1 MTSRSHRPCATA
13 VAIEPK
19 ATARRWIVALWVVA
33 ALAMAASLFLPA
45 ASRGASPVSEP
56 NPNEKVAILAG
67 GCFWCTEAVFERMN
81 GVGDVVSGYI
91 GGRVVDPSYQAV
103 CTGRTGHAEAVQIYY
118 DPSVV
123 TYEELLEVFFKT
135 HDPTTLNKQGADEG
149 TQYRSAIFYQDEAEK
164 AKAEAYIQK
173 LDNSRT
179 FNRPVVTSLEPATK
193 FYVAEEYHQD
203 YFANN
208 PDAGYCRA
216 VVASKV
222 KKFDDNFGDK
232 KKATA
237 N

>member
-1 MTSRSHRPCATA
+1 MPFESTRPTATA
-13 VAIEPK
+13 LALHPQRSL
-19 ATARRWIVALWVVA
+19 AARRSVVALWVVA
-33 ALAMAASLFLPA
+33 AITMAASLFLPA
-45 ASRGASPVSEP
+45 ASRGATPVSEP
-56 NPNEKVAILAG
+56 NPNEKVAIFAG

-91 GGRVVDPSYQAV
+91 GGRIVDPSYQAV

-149 TQYRSAIFYQDEAEK
+149 TQYRSAIFYQDDAEK
-164 AKAEAYIQK
+164 AEAEAYIEK
-173 LDNSRT
+173 LNDSGI
-179 FNRPVVTSLEPATK
+179 FNRRIVTRLEPASK

-208 PDAGYCRA
+208 PNAGYCRA
-216 VVASKV
+216 VGGGEGEEV
-222 KKFDDNFGDK
+222 
-232 KKATA
+232 
-237 N
+237 